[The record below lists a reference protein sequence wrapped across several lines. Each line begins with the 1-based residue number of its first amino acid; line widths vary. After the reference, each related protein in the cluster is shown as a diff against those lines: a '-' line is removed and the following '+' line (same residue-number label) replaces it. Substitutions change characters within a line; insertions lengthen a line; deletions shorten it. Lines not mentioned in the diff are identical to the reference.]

1 MEDISVE
8 GGKVMEQVKLQPGK
22 LLDAK
27 GSLQQ
32 RGYATSLVREYDR
45 RDIKAGAFRIKEW
58 DYYIV
63 YNDDYGVA
71 LTLDDN
77 SYMGLVSASFLDF
90 RNRTERTVSP
100 MTILPMGRSK
110 LPSSSKQGDAEF
122 HSSKVDLSYKIN
134 GKSRFL
140 SLNMKNFDDE
150 MPLTVS
156 IELFD
161 EPRDSMVIATPFEK
175 NKKAFYYNQKII
187 GMRAKGSMTY
197 RGETYSFHPENS
209 FGIMDWG
216 RGVWTY
222 NNKWYWG
229 AGQGMVDGKVFGFN
243 IGYGFGDTSAATEN
257 MVFYD
262 GIAHKLDNITF
273 IIPEDGN
280 GKYDFMK
287 PWIYTSSDGR
297 FEMDF
302 TPILDRKAYISLGLI
317 LSDQHQVFGYFDGNA
332 VLDDGTILRLNHFLG
347 FAEVV
352 RNKW

>member
-1 MEDISVE
+1 
-8 GGKVMEQVKLQPGK
+8 MEQVKLQPGK
-22 LLDAK
+22 LLDEK
-27 GSLQQ
+27 GSLLE
-32 RGYATSLVREYDR
+32 RGYATSLVKGYDR
-45 RDIKAGAFRIKEW
+45 RNIKAAAFRIKEW

-77 SYMGLVSASFLDF
+77 YYIGLVSASFLDF
-90 RNRTERTVSP
+90 KNRTERTVSP
-100 MTILPMGRSK
+100 MTILPMGKTK
-110 LPSSSKQGDAEF
+110 LPSSSVQGDV
-122 HSSKVDLSYKIN
+122 SYRNSKVELSYKN
-134 GKSRFL
+134 DGKSRFL
-140 SLNMKNFDDE
+140 TLNMKDFDNGQ
-150 MPLTVS
+150 PLLVS

-161 EPRDSMVIATPFEK
+161 EPKDSMVIATPFEK

-187 GMRAKGSMTY
+187 GMRAKGSMTC
-197 RGETYSFHPENS
+197 RGETYNFQPENS

-222 NNKWYWG
+222 SNKWYWG
-229 AGQGMVDGKVFGFN
+229 AGHGVVDGKVFGFN
-243 IGYGFGDTSAATEN
+243 IGYGFGDTSAASEN
-257 MVFYD
+257 MLFYD
-262 GIAHKLDNITF
+262 GIAHKLDNIEF
-273 IIPEDGN
+273 IIPKDSK
-280 GKYDFMK
+280 GKYEFVK

-332 VLDDGTILRLNHFLG
+332 VLDDGTVLKLNHFLG